1 MALLY
6 SLIHPRPAAIA
17 VEGQQMRK
25 AACVLCLSGCLF
37 LHTAQAQ
44 SGPDASRYGDNE
56 AVTSVRSQA
65 INSVQSERTGGTQQ
79 FVCTVGITLEKCR
92 EDVSVLKK
100 VLANYPSSELGQWR
114 WVLVRSESWKLLL
127 IGRGFNSGVPAL
139 TALDARTTF
148 FEEALI
154 AGPTWRV
161 SELMDI
167 WHVGRDGLLDLAVR
181 HELGHALCGEENEW
195 QADRVAHLLERKQPV
210 ICKGTPKRNRSSILT
225 LR

>member
-1 MALLY
+1 
-6 SLIHPRPAAIA
+6 
-17 VEGQQMRK
+17 V
-25 AACVLCLSGCLF
+25 
-37 LHTAQAQ
+37 
-44 SGPDASRYGDNE
+44 DNE
-56 AVTSVRSQA
+56 AVTSVPSQA
-65 INSVQSERTGGTQQ
+65 ISTVDSNRTGRTQQ

-100 VLANYPSSELGQWR
+100 VLANYPSAELGRWK

-127 IGRGFNSGVPAL
+127 LGRGFNSGVPAL

-148 FEEALI
+148 FEEALF
-154 AGPTWRV
+154 AGPTGRV

-167 WHVGRDGLLDLAVR
+167 WHIDRNGLLDLAVR

-195 QADRVAHLLERKQPV
+195 QADRVAHLLERKQAV
-210 ICKGTPKRNRSSILT
+210 ICKGTRKRNRSSILT